1 MKNKSVHSCR
11 FVHHAKF
18 HCIMTTLNN
27 LFKVEFEKGG
37 GTGKEP
43 AKPSKLMRVVLKK
56 KVQRGQSGQRT
67 MSVWRYLQGKW
78 RLIFVCVRESDLRF
92 ANAYHKKLQAA
103 KLFRTSGNPTM
114 I

>member
-1 MKNKSVHSCR
+1 MRIRKQ
-11 FVHHAKF
+11 
-18 HCIMTTLNN
+18 L
-27 LFKVEFEKGG
+27 VEK
-37 GTGKEP
+37 

-67 MSVWRYLQGKW
+67 MSVWRYLHGNW

-103 KLFRTSGNPTM
+103 KLFRTSGNPIM